1 MTEPAIGATESTPLA
16 PTKRGRPRGPI
27 GGMGVSPLAALTGSR
42 VAEGVLL
49 VLAAN
54 TEAYPA
60 EIAQS
65 LNLPPSAVL
74 AQLRRFEDAE
84 FIVRRNVGRTAL
96 YTFNPR
102 GKTAALLKGL
112 VTNVL
117 MQMAVQERLRFTF
130 RRRPRSAGKAVVG
143 G

>member
-1 MTEPAIGATESTPLA
+1 MNGPAIGSTESTPLA
-16 PTKRGRPRGPI
+16 PTKRGRPRGSTD
-27 GGMGVSPLAALTGSR
+27 GMGISSLAALTGSR

-54 TEAYPA
+54 TGAYPA

-65 LNLPPSAVL
+65 LHLPPSAVL

-84 FIVRRNVGRTAL
+84 FLVRRNVGRTAL

-112 VTNVL
+112 VTNIL
-117 MQMAVQERLRFTF
+117 MQMAAQERLRFTF
-130 RRRPRSAGKAVVG
+130 RRRPRSTGKVVVG

>member
-1 MTEPAIGATESTPLA
+1 MNGPAIGATESPTLA
-16 PTKRGRPRGPI
+16 PTKRGRPRGSMD
-27 GGMGVSPLAALTGSR
+27 GMGVSPLAALTGSR

-65 LNLPPSAVL
+65 LDLPPSAVL

-84 FIVRRNVGRTAL
+84 FLVRRNVGRTAL

-112 VTNVL
+112 VTNIL
-117 MQMAVQERLRFTF
+117 MQMAAQERLRFTF
-130 RRRPRSAGKAVVG
+130 RRRPRSTGKAVVG

>member
-1 MTEPAIGATESTPLA
+1 MNEPSIGATKGTTLA
-16 PTKRGRPRGPI
+16 PTKRGRPRGSLD
-27 GGMGVSPLAALTGSR
+27 GMGVSSLAALTGSR

-65 LNLPPSAVL
+65 LDLPPSAVL

-84 FIVRRNVGRTAL
+84 FLVRRNVGRTAL

-117 MQMAVQERLRFTF
+117 MQMAARERLRFTF
-130 RRRPRSAGKAVVG
+130 RRRPRSAGKVVVG

>member
-1 MTEPAIGATESTPLA
+1 MNEPSIGATESTPLA
-16 PTKRGRPRGPI
+16 PTKRGRPRGSTD
-27 GGMGVSPLAALTGSR
+27 GMGVSPLAALTGSR

-65 LNLPPSAVL
+65 LDLPPSAVL

-84 FIVRRNVGRTAL
+84 FLVRRNVGRTAL
-96 YTFNPR
+96 FTFNPR
-102 GKTAALLKGL
+102 GKTAVLLKGL

-117 MQMAVQERLRFTF
+117 MQMTARERLRFTF
-130 RRRPRSAGKAVVG
+130 RRLPRSTGKVVVG